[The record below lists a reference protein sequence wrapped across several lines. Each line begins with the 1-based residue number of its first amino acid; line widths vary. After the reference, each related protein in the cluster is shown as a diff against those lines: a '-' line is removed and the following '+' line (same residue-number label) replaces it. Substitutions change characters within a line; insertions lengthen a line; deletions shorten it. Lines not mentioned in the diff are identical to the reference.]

1 MTSHIK
7 IAPSI
12 LSADFAMLGAEAQAI
27 ETAGADYLH
36 LDIMDGHFVPN
47 ITIGPLVVKALRDHS
62 SLPFD
67 VHLMIEP
74 VDPYIELFAK
84 AGADIMTI
92 HAEAVTHM
100 DRTVQQIKSFGK
112 KVGVSLVPTTHPDAL
127 DYILPALDLV
137 LVMSVNPGFGGQS
150 FMNNQLQKISII
162 REKINKL
169 GKPIELEVD
178 GGINHETAK
187 SVIQAGADV
196 LVAGAYIFQ
205 GGPSQY
211 SSNIRKL
218 RL

>member
-1 MTSHIK
+1 
-7 IAPSI
+7 
-12 LSADFAMLGAEAQAI
+12 
-27 ETAGADYLH
+27 
-36 LDIMDGHFVPN
+36 MDGHFVPN

>member
-1 MTSHIK
+1 
-7 IAPSI
+7 
-12 LSADFAMLGAEAQAI
+12 MLGAEAQAI